1 MPLDIAIVSAGPQD
15 VLSGNAAALLQEIST
30 LLSRLLE
37 NGETGSLDLKSLPLT
52 AADRLWLSEQLGEG
66 EVEIALEVAGPSTI
80 RETALPGVWWITH
93 RGQGGKVLSEFIE
106 VTRMP
111 DIVLPAV
118 EDIRDGL
125 KRLCGRISDTAETN
139 G

>member
-1 MPLDIAIVSAGPQD
+1 MPLDIAIVPAEPQD

-52 AADRLWLSEQLGEG
+52 ATDRFWLSEQLGEG
-66 EVEIALEVAGPSTI
+66 EVEITLEVAGPSTI

-125 KRLCGRISDTAETN
+125 KRLCGRISEIAETN